1 MPEGTYREVYE
12 PKVREAARSHG
23 VPEHILVAM
32 IAAESKFDP
41 KAINHAS
48 GASGIAQL
56 MPDTARELG
65 VDPFDPEAAIDA
77 GARYLSQLIDHFDG
91 DLRAA
96 VAAYNAGPG
105 TVSKIYGYNR
115 DNWQDELPEETQT
128 YLETVFKPQRG
139 PGGGATSFKPGELP
153 PPSPDDYT
161 YYDEGP
167 DGELMK
173 RVDSGAYYNAYSG
186 WLDLTKTQT
195 VDLSQQLDDV
205 MAGLSL
211 DIEAGRLN
219 LDKAS
224 REFDRRFTAFQEG
237 GAQFENLLGYAVP
250 KNALHVPGR
259 EPGGFYESQAGLSP
273 RPASGEFYNPF
284 EEALRIVNQTPDLSQ
299 VQTPAAGVGSAN
311 NLFAQA
317 QRLDQLN
324 ASMPASSTPA
334 SSGGQRPSE
343 LELELAR
350 RFLKKAGGV
359 EGSIEGLF

>member
-12 PKVREAARSHG
+12 PKVREAAQRYG

-41 KAINHAS
+41 YAINHAS

-56 MPDTARELG
+56 MPDTAVELG

-77 GARYLSQLIDHFDG
+77 GARYLSQLIDHFNN

-105 TVSKIYGYNR
+105 TVAKIYGFNR
-115 DNWQDELPEETQT
+115 GDWQDKLLEETKT
-128 YLETVFKPQRG
+128 YLEKVFKPRRG
-139 PGGGATSFKPGELP
+139 PGGGATSINLSEPP
-153 PPSPDDYT
+153 PPSIELYRYMDDWGEEQ
-161 YYDEGP
+161 YDYE
-167 DGELMK
+167 
-173 RVDSGAYYNAYSG
+173 AHYNAYAG
-186 WLDLTKTQT
+186 YRELTKTQT

-205 MAGLSL
+205 IAGISL
-211 DIEAGRLN
+211 DIDAGRLN

-224 REFDRRFTAFQEG
+224 SEFDRRFTAFREG

-250 KNALHVPGR
+250 KNALYVPGR

-317 QRLDQLN
+317 LQLDQLN
-324 ASMPASSTPA
+324 AGTPASSTPA
-334 SSGGQRPSE
+334 SSGDQRPSE

-359 EGSIEGLF
+359 DGSIEGLF